1 MNATGVVAFGPL
13 AATPDEIVERLFRI
27 NTLGALWLAKAAIPA
42 LTKSQGFLVHIS
54 GIIADMPMPGLV
66 TYSVLV
72 GSPPALPKGRIP
84 TGWARALSAAFRM
97 VSGYCPPRPSTPRP
111 DNSVSTLPRTS
122 ERV

>member
-1 MNATGVVAFGPL
+1 MGVVAFGPL

-72 GSPPALPKGRIP
+72 GSPPALPKGADPHRVGARIVRGIQDGERLLP
-84 TGWARALSAAFRM
+84 ASAFDA
-97 VSGYCPPRPSTPRP
+97 
-111 DNSVSTLPRTS
+111 TS
-122 ERV
+122 